1 MTVAV
6 GVRRTEFGPW
16 NPGIESQVPDAIR
29 HLCTFLRPDNAATS
43 LPAARELCD
52 LTGLPLA
59 DVVAFRPERLAL
71 HELLIRVTAD
81 LSVPDGSRIED
92 LGINFRQ
99 ITRMLLERHVEPRM
113 DEIRACYDAVRDA
126 LGTVVEREAH
136 ALADEGANAE
146 SRLGLLRLFARP
158 RRDSAASAPAGSR
171 ELDAV
176 ARWEAKAHAGGDP
189 AEAAACRA
197 LARVVS
203 AILVRH
209 GRPWGSREM
218 IARLAVDIASN
229 QRASDAIGALITPWF
244 VVGARAEGFRQLP
257 PQAHP
262 VVMNTKGASASG
274 KSTLRPLQRRLAIEI
289 GVDWREFAL
298 ISPDIWRKQLLDYAS
313 LGPHYKYAGAFTGE
327 ELKIVDE
334 KLDRYMA
341 NKAAR
346 GEMPHLLID
355 RFRFDSFAPDSD
367 EAGSNLLTR
376 FGHILYLFFMITPP
390 ASLVERA
397 WNRGLEFGR
406 YKAVDDTLAH
416 GVEAYSGM
424 PELFFTWVRRA
435 DKRVHFEFLDNSVRL
450 PQHPRTV
457 AFGWNDTLNVLDV
470 GCLLD
475 VERYRR
481 VNIDATGPEAL
492 FTDPDALAPSRN
504 TGFLRQ
510 CVDQFHAV
518 NFADQASGRVYLR
531 VIDGRPAWADRVA
544 LACALADPDTRA
556 GLASTVPAALDAALP
571 THDGPLYLRD
581 IATHAICTLG
591 DWGGA
596 PESRTAVS
604 AQAQR

>member
-1 MTVAV
+1 MTVAFDA
-6 GVRRTEFGPW
+6 RNAFGPW
-16 NPGIESQVPDAIR
+16 HPGIESQVPDAIR
-29 HLCTFLRPDNAATS
+29 HLCTFLRPENARTS

-99 ITRMLLERHVEPRM
+99 ITRTLLDRYIEPRM
-113 DEIRACYDAVRDA
+113 DEIRACYDGVRGA
-126 LGTVVEREAH
+126 LAAVVEREVQ
-136 ALADEGANAE
+136 ALAGDAA
-146 SRLGLLRLFARP
+146 SAKARSGLLRLFARP
-158 RRDSAASAPAGSR
+158 RPDVAAPKTAGTR

-176 ARWEAKAHAGGDP
+176 ARWEGKAHAGGDP
-189 AEAAACRA
+189 DEAAACRA

-209 GRPWGSREM
+209 GQLWGSREM
-218 IARLAVDIASN
+218 LARLAVDIACN
-229 QRASDAIGALITPWF
+229 QRASDAIGELIAPWF
-244 VVGARAEGFRQLP
+244 VEGARAEGFRRLP
-257 PQAHP
+257 AQVHP

-274 KSTLRPLQRRLAIEI
+274 KSTLRPLQRRLAGEI

-341 NKAAR
+341 GKAAR

-355 RFRFDSFAPDSD
+355 RFRFDSFAPDSN

-397 WNRGLEFGR
+397 WNRGLEVGR

-424 PELFFTWVRRA
+424 PELFFTWVHRA

-457 AFGWNDTLNVLDV
+457 AFGWNDTINILDV

-481 VNIDATGPEAL
+481 VNVDATGPEAL

-510 CVDQFHAV
+510 CVDQFHEA

-531 VIDGRPAWADRVA
+531 LVDGRPAWADPVA
-544 LACALADPDTRA
+544 LARALAVPDTRA
-556 GLASTVPAALDAALP
+556 GLQSTVPAAFDAALP
-571 THDGPLYLRD
+571 GNGGPLYLRD
-581 IATHAICTLG
+581 IATHAVCTLG
-591 DWGGA
+591 GWGDA
-596 PESRTAVS
+596 PEPLAVLS
-604 AQAQR
+604 APAQR